1 MKIPDHSHEYLIPI
15 ATKEEIRE
23 GSSQDSVVVPKIL
36 GTASLYSYETFAP
49 LEQVVNARQ
58 ESEKAMARANSAQQV
73 AEESKRVSDQA
84 LTEVTKT
91 GEAVTA
97 ATTTANLAKDTADTA
112 KGLAEE
118 SKSASDAAKQMAEEA
133 KAGVDRATGEISG
146 TKGSLATA
154 LQSFSEVKQA
164 SENAVHVSTE
174 AKRLADESKSI
185 AERAEQTAR
194 DASQTATETTQ
205 VAATAVATS
214 HEVKTI
220 ATQASLKA
228 DGAKQTADD
237 AKDIAEAAKALS
249 EQSKNACDEVK
260 ESVAT
265 VKIVAESAQTGVE
278 QASQTA
284 SEAKGLA
291 EAAKSAAESVTEK
304 VDQALREASDAKSKT
319 EGLETIANEAKST
332 SDHAS
337 QTALSAKSLSEE
349 AKSVA
354 EQAKEEADTTKQGLG
369 EVKSSLD
376 TVTATTNSA
385 NTAASEAKVLAEE
398 AKSALTEIQ
407 EKAQRNS
414 DSLSELQSKVGSLS
428 TNLLEN
434 VRFHQPSR
442 ILEADSHNRKGLVI
456 NEGAC
461 FRFYHGGEN
470 GGRYLF
476 YRTPGRGRMTFDEDL
491 EAGKDYYI
499 YLILKDQTNELSF
512 EISQNPTAPNGYTED
527 NSQKIGGFHTLCA
540 DVGEIEDHPL
550 SGYQAGDILPD
561 SVWGLN
567 HRPRSDPEGMVYD
580 PWKNIWVDVYLQS
593 GTDENTKSAYGVPIT
608 TNRSYSDH
616 HVDLSSVNKRFL
628 TSDEFASCMYG
639 SNQAT
644 SIVNNQAPSSKT
656 SGGHVDTNN
665 RRMISHIGC
674 EDGCGYVWQYL
685 SGCYPVTKWHTGEQG
700 SSLRVDINVML
711 GGGDWSGDASNGEFA
726 RNFAHSRYVE
736 DEKIGARGC
745 SEPLYYN

>member
-15 ATKEEIRE
+15 ATQEEIRE
-23 GSSQDSVVVPKIL
+23 GTSQDSVVVPKIL

-58 ESEKAMARANSAQQV
+58 ESEKSMARANSAQQV

-133 KAGVDRATGEISG
+133 KA
-146 TKGSLATA
+146 
-154 LQSFSEVKQA
+154 
-164 SENAVHVSTE
+164 
-174 AKRLADESKSI
+174 
-185 AERAEQTAR
+185 
-194 DASQTATETTQ
+194 
-205 VAATAVATS
+205 
-214 HEVKTI
+214 
-220 ATQASLKA
+220 
-228 DGAKQTADD
+228 
-237 AKDIAEAAKALS
+237 LS
-249 EQSKNACDEVK
+249 EQSKNACAEVK
-260 ESVAT
+260 ASVAT

-291 EAAKSAAESVTEK
+291 ESAKSAAESVTEK
-304 VDQALREASDAKSKT
+304 VDQALREASDAKSKA

-332 SDHAS
+332 SDQAS
-337 QTALSAKSLSEE
+337 QTALSAKSLSEEAKEVAETAKSTAEE

-398 AKSALTEIQ
+398 AKSALTEVQ

-428 TNLLEN
+428 TNFLEN
-434 VRFHQPSR
+434 VRFNQPNR
-442 ILEADSHNRKGLVI
+442 ILEDDPENRKGLVI
-456 NEGAC
+456 NNGAC

-476 YRTPGRGRMTFDEDL
+476 YRVPRRGRMTFDKDL

-499 YLILKDQTNELSF
+499 YLIPTLTNNNEISF
-512 EISQNPTAPNGYTED
+512 EISQNPTAPDGYTED
-527 NSQKIGGFHTLCA
+527 TSKKIGGFHTLCA

-561 SVWGLN
+561 SVWCLN

-580 PWKNIWVDVYLQS
+580 PWKNIWVDIYLQS

-616 HVDLSSVNKRFL
+616 HVDFSSVNKRFL
-628 TSDEFASCMYG
+628 TSDEFASCMCG
-639 SNQAT
+639 INSGT
-644 SIVNNQAPSSKT
+644 SIIGNKAPSLKT

-674 EDGCGYVWQYL
+674 E
-685 SGCYPVTKWHTGEQG
+685 
-700 SSLRVDINVML
+700 
-711 GGGDWSGDASNGEFA
+711 
-726 RNFAHSRYVE
+726 
-736 DEKIGARGC
+736 
-745 SEPLYYN
+745 

>member
-15 ATKEEIRE
+15 ATQEEIRE
-23 GSSQDSVVVPKIL
+23 GTSQDSVVVPKIL

-58 ESEKAMARANSAQQV
+58 ESEKSMARANSAQQV

-133 KAGVDRATGEISG
+133 KA
-146 TKGSLATA
+146 
-154 LQSFSEVKQA
+154 
-164 SENAVHVSTE
+164 
-174 AKRLADESKSI
+174 
-185 AERAEQTAR
+185 
-194 DASQTATETTQ
+194 
-205 VAATAVATS
+205 
-214 HEVKTI
+214 
-220 ATQASLKA
+220 
-228 DGAKQTADD
+228 
-237 AKDIAEAAKALS
+237 LS
-249 EQSKNACDEVK
+249 EQSKNACAEVK
-260 ESVAT
+260 ASVAT

-291 EAAKSAAESVTEK
+291 ESAKSAAESVTEK
-304 VDQALREASDAKSKT
+304 VDQALREASDAKSKA

-332 SDHAS
+332 SDQAS
-337 QTALSAKSLSEE
+337 QTALSAKSLSEEAKEVAETAKSTAEE

-398 AKSALTEIQ
+398 AKSALTEVQ

-428 TNLLEN
+428 TNFLEN
-434 VRFHQPSR
+434 VRFNQPNR
-442 ILEADSHNRKGLVI
+442 ILEDDPENRKGLVI
-456 NEGAC
+456 NNGAC

-476 YRTPGRGRMTFDEDL
+476 FRVPGRGRMTFDKDL

-499 YLILKDQTNELSF
+499 YLIPTLTNNN
-512 EISQNPTAPNGYTED
+512 EINFNISDNPTAPDGYTED
-527 NSQKIGGFHTLCA
+527 TSKKIGGFHTLCA

-561 SVWGLN
+561 SVWCLN

-580 PWKNIWVDVYLQS
+580 PWKNIWVDIYLQS

-616 HVDLSSVNKRFL
+616 HVDFSSVNKRFL
-628 TSDEFASCMYG
+628 TSDEFASCMCG
-639 SNQAT
+639 INSGT
-644 SIVNNQAPSSKT
+644 SI
-656 SGGHVDTNN
+656 
-665 RRMISHIGC
+665 
-674 EDGCGYVWQYL
+674 
-685 SGCYPVTKWHTGEQG
+685 
-700 SSLRVDINVML
+700 
-711 GGGDWSGDASNGEFA
+711 
-726 RNFAHSRYVE
+726 
-736 DEKIGARGC
+736 
-745 SEPLYYN
+745 

>member
-15 ATKEEIRE
+15 ATQEEIRE
-23 GSSQDSVVVPKIL
+23 GTSQDSVVVPKIL

-58 ESEKAMARANSAQQV
+58 ESEKSMARANSAQQV

-133 KAGVDRATGEISG
+133 KA
-146 TKGSLATA
+146 
-154 LQSFSEVKQA
+154 
-164 SENAVHVSTE
+164 
-174 AKRLADESKSI
+174 
-185 AERAEQTAR
+185 
-194 DASQTATETTQ
+194 
-205 VAATAVATS
+205 
-214 HEVKTI
+214 
-220 ATQASLKA
+220 
-228 DGAKQTADD
+228 
-237 AKDIAEAAKALS
+237 LS
-249 EQSKNACDEVK
+249 EQSKNACAEVK
-260 ESVAT
+260 ASVAT

-291 EAAKSAAESVTEK
+291 ESAKSAAESVTEK
-304 VDQALREASDAKSKT
+304 VDQALREASDAKSKA

-332 SDHAS
+332 SDQAS
-337 QTALSAKSLSEE
+337 QTALSAKSLSEEAKEVAETAKSTAEE

-398 AKSALTEIQ
+398 AKSALTEVQ

-428 TNLLEN
+428 TNFLEN
-434 VRFHQPSR
+434 VRFNQPNR
-442 ILEADSHNRKGLVI
+442 ILEDDPENRKGLVI
-456 NEGAC
+456 NNGAC

-476 YRTPGRGRMTFDEDL
+476 YRVPRRGRMTFDKDL

-499 YLILKDQTNELSF
+499 YLIPTLTNNN
-512 EISQNPTAPNGYTED
+512 EINFNISDNPTAPDGYTED
-527 NSQKIGGFHTLCA
+527 TSKKIGGFHTLCA

-561 SVWGLN
+561 SVWCLN

-580 PWKNIWVDVYLQS
+580 PWKNIWVDIYLQS

-616 HVDLSSVNKRFL
+616 HVDFSSVNKRFL
-628 TSDEFASCMYG
+628 TSDEFASCMCG
-639 SNQAT
+639 INSGT
-644 SIVNNQAPSSKT
+644 SIIGNKAPSPKT
-656 SGGHVDTNN
+656 SGGHVDTEN
-665 RRMISHIGC
+665 RRMISYIGC
-674 EDGCGYVWQYL
+674 EDGCGYVWQFL
-685 SGCYPVTKWHTGEQG
+685 SGCYPVTKWHTGEKG
-700 SSLRVDINVML
+700 SSLRVDVNVML

-745 SEPLYYN
+745 SDPFYYN

>member
-58 ESEKAMARANSAQQV
+58 ESEKAMSRANGAQQV
-73 AEESKRVSDQA
+73 AEESKRVSEQA
-84 LTEVTKT
+84 LSEVTKT
-91 GEAVTA
+91 VQTATTALTTSHEAKEEAKA
-97 ATTTANLAKDTADTA
+97 ATTTASLAKETADTA
-112 KGLAEE
+112 NGLAEE
-118 SKSASDAAKQMAEEA
+118 AKNTSDAAKQMAEEA

-237 AKDIAEAAKALS
+237 AKDIAEAAK
-249 EQSKNACDEVK
+249 
-260 ESVAT
+260 
-265 VKIVAESAQTGVE
+265 
-278 QASQTA
+278 
-284 SEAKGLA
+284 
-291 EAAKSAAESVTEK
+291 SAAESVTEK
-304 VDQALREASDAKSKT
+304 VDQALREASDAKSKA

-414 DSLSELQSKVGSLS
+414 NSLSELQNKVSSLS
-428 TNLLEN
+428 TSFLED
-434 VRFHQPSR
+434 VRFNQPSR
-442 ILEADSHNRKGLVI
+442 ILEDDPENRKGLVI

-461 FRFYHGGEN
+461 FRVYHGGEN
-470 GGRYLF
+470 GGRSIF
-476 YRTPGRGRMTFDEDL
+476 FRTPERGRMTFEEYI

-499 YLILKDQTNELSF
+499 YITTKDQMNKISF

-550 SGYQAGDILPD
+550 SGYQAGDILPN
-561 SVWGLN
+561 SVWCLN

-580 PWKNIWVDVYLQS
+580 PWKNIWVDIYLQS

-639 SNQAT
+639 INSGT
-644 SIVNNQAPSSKT
+644 SIIGNKAPSPKT

-665 RRMISHIGC
+665 RRMISYIGC
-674 EDGCGYVWQYL
+674 EDGCGYVWQFL

-700 SSLRVDINVML
+700 SSLRVDVNVML

-745 SEPLYYN
+745 SDPLYYN

>member
-15 ATKEEIRE
+15 ATQEEIRE
-23 GSSQDSVVVPKIL
+23 GTSQDSVVVPKIL

-58 ESEKAMARANSAQQV
+58 ESEKSMARANSAQQV

-133 KAGVDRATGEISG
+133 KA
-146 TKGSLATA
+146 
-154 LQSFSEVKQA
+154 
-164 SENAVHVSTE
+164 
-174 AKRLADESKSI
+174 
-185 AERAEQTAR
+185 
-194 DASQTATETTQ
+194 
-205 VAATAVATS
+205 
-214 HEVKTI
+214 
-220 ATQASLKA
+220 
-228 DGAKQTADD
+228 
-237 AKDIAEAAKALS
+237 LS
-249 EQSKNACDEVK
+249 EQSKNACAEVK
-260 ESVAT
+260 ASVAT

-291 EAAKSAAESVTEK
+291 ESAKSAAESVTEK
-304 VDQALREASDAKSKT
+304 VDQALREASDAKSKA

-332 SDHAS
+332 SDQAS
-337 QTALSAKSLSEE
+337 QTALSAKSLSEEAKEVAETAKSTAEE

-398 AKSALTEIQ
+398 AKSALTEVQ

-428 TNLLEN
+428 TNFLEN
-434 VRFHQPSR
+434 VRFNQPNR
-442 ILEADSHNRKGLVI
+442 ILEDDPENRKGLVI
-456 NEGAC
+456 NNGAC

-476 YRTPGRGRMTFDEDL
+476 YRVPGRGRMTFDKDL

-499 YLILKDQTNELSF
+499 YLIPTLTNNNEISF
-512 EISQNPTAPNGYTED
+512 EISQNPTAPDGYTED
-527 NSQKIGGFHTLCA
+527 TSKKIGGFHTLCA

-561 SVWGLN
+561 SVWCLN
-567 HRPRSDPEGMVYD
+567 HRPRSDTEGMVYD
-580 PWKNIWVDVYLQS
+580 PWKNIWVDIYLQS

-616 HVDLSSVNKRFL
+616 HVDFSSVNKRFL
-628 TSDEFASCMYG
+628 TSDEFASCMCG
-639 SNQAT
+639 INSGT
-644 SIVNNQAPSSKT
+644 SIIGNKAPSPKT
-656 SGGHVDTNN
+656 SGGHVDTEN
-665 RRMISHIGC
+665 RRMISYIGC
-674 EDGCGYVWQYL
+674 EDGCGYVWQFL
-685 SGCYPVTKWHTGEQG
+685 SGCYPVTKWHTGEKG
-700 SSLRVDINVML
+700 SSLRVDVNVML

-745 SEPLYYN
+745 SDPFYYN

>member
-15 ATKEEIRE
+15 ATQEEIRE
-23 GSSQDSVVVPKIL
+23 GTSQDSVVVPKIL

-58 ESEKAMARANSAQQV
+58 ESEKSMARANSAQQV

-133 KAGVDRATGEISG
+133 KA
-146 TKGSLATA
+146 
-154 LQSFSEVKQA
+154 
-164 SENAVHVSTE
+164 
-174 AKRLADESKSI
+174 
-185 AERAEQTAR
+185 
-194 DASQTATETTQ
+194 
-205 VAATAVATS
+205 
-214 HEVKTI
+214 
-220 ATQASLKA
+220 
-228 DGAKQTADD
+228 
-237 AKDIAEAAKALS
+237 LS
-249 EQSKNACDEVK
+249 EQSKNACAEVK
-260 ESVAT
+260 ASVAT

-291 EAAKSAAESVTEK
+291 ESAKSAAESVTEK
-304 VDQALREASDAKSKT
+304 VDQALREASDAKSKA

-332 SDHAS
+332 SDQAS
-337 QTALSAKSLSEE
+337 QTALSAKSLSEEAKEVAETAKSTAEE

-398 AKSALTEIQ
+398 AKSALTEVQ

-428 TNLLEN
+428 TNFLEN
-434 VRFHQPSR
+434 VRFNQPNR
-442 ILEADSHNRKGLVI
+442 ILEDDPENRKGLVI
-456 NEGAC
+456 NNGAC

-476 YRTPGRGRMTFDEDL
+476 YRVPGRGRMTFDKDL

-499 YLILKDQTNELSF
+499 YLIPTLTNNNEISF
-512 EISQNPTAPNGYTED
+512 EISQNPTAPDGYTED
-527 NSQKIGGFHTLCA
+527 TSKKIGGFHTLCA

-561 SVWGLN
+561 SVWCLN

-580 PWKNIWVDVYLQS
+580 PWKNIWVDIYLQS

-616 HVDLSSVNKRFL
+616 HVDFSSVNKRFL
-628 TSDEFASCMYG
+628 TSDEFASCMCG
-639 SNQAT
+639 INSGT
-644 SIVNNQAPSSKT
+644 SIIGNKAPSPKT
-656 SGGHVDTNN
+656 SGGHVDTEN
-665 RRMISHIGC
+665 RRMISYIGC
-674 EDGCGYVWQYL
+674 EDGCGYVWQFL
-685 SGCYPVTKWHTGEQG
+685 SGCYPVTKWHTGEKG
-700 SSLRVDINVML
+700 SSLRVDVNVML

-745 SEPLYYN
+745 SDPFYYN

>member
-15 ATKEEIRE
+15 ATQEEIRE
-23 GSSQDSVVVPKIL
+23 GTSQDSVVVPKIL

-58 ESEKAMARANSAQQV
+58 ESEKSMARANSAQQV

-133 KAGVDRATGEISG
+133 KA
-146 TKGSLATA
+146 
-154 LQSFSEVKQA
+154 
-164 SENAVHVSTE
+164 
-174 AKRLADESKSI
+174 
-185 AERAEQTAR
+185 
-194 DASQTATETTQ
+194 
-205 VAATAVATS
+205 
-214 HEVKTI
+214 
-220 ATQASLKA
+220 
-228 DGAKQTADD
+228 
-237 AKDIAEAAKALS
+237 LS
-249 EQSKNACDEVK
+249 EQSKNACAEVK
-260 ESVAT
+260 ASVAT

-291 EAAKSAAESVTEK
+291 ESAKSAAESVTEK
-304 VDQALREASDAKSKT
+304 VDQALREASDAKSKA

-332 SDHAS
+332 SDQAS
-337 QTALSAKSLSEE
+337 QTALSAKSLSEEAKEVAETAKSTAEE

-398 AKSALTEIQ
+398 AKSALTEVQ

-428 TNLLEN
+428 TNFLEN
-434 VRFHQPSR
+434 VRFNQPNR
-442 ILEADSHNRKGLVI
+442 ILEDDPENRKGLVI
-456 NEGAC
+456 NNGAC

-476 YRTPGRGRMTFDEDL
+476 FRVPGRGRMTFDKDL

-499 YLILKDQTNELSF
+499 YLIPTLTNNN
-512 EISQNPTAPNGYTED
+512 EINFNISDNPTAPDGYTED
-527 NSQKIGGFHTLCA
+527 TSKKIGGFHTLCA

-561 SVWGLN
+561 SVWCLN

-580 PWKNIWVDVYLQS
+580 PWKNIWVDIYLQS

-616 HVDLSSVNKRFL
+616 HVDFSSVNKRFL
-628 TSDEFASCMYG
+628 TSDEFASCMCG
-639 SNQAT
+639 INSGT
-644 SIVNNQAPSSKT
+644 SIIGNKAPSPKT
-656 SGGHVDTNN
+656 SGGHVDTEN
-665 RRMISHIGC
+665 RRMISYIGC
-674 EDGCGYVWQYL
+674 EDGCGYVWQFL
-685 SGCYPVTKWHTGEQG
+685 SGCYPVTKWHTGEKG
-700 SSLRVDINVML
+700 SSLRVDVNVML

-745 SEPLYYN
+745 SDPFYYN